1 MTFKEKFL
9 STLGFVNGKHSV
21 RTEVIAGITT
31 FLTMC
36 YILAVNPSILSSTGM
51 DKGSVFTATVIA
63 SFLGTAVIAFV
74 AKLPFAQAPS
84 MGINAFFAFTLVAGM
99 GYSWQTALAA
109 VFIEGIVFI
118 LLTAFNIREQI
129 VNCIPVNLRYAIS
142 VGIGLFIA
150 FIGLKNAGIVVDN
163 PATLVHLGPFTA
175 TSVLACIA
183 IILSA
188 VLVVLKVRGA
198 LFYGI
203 IITTLIG
210 IPMGVTIIPENFMPV
225 SAPPTLK
232 HTFFQFDFSKVLEPN
247 ILLTIFALVF
257 MDIFNTIGTLIGAA
271 AGTEMMDKEGNVKNL
286 KQAMMADAV
295 ATSAG
300 AVLGTSTVTTF
311 IESGAG
317 ISAGGR
323 TGLTSFTTAMLF
335 LLALLFSPLF
345 LIIPAAATTGALVLV
360 GVFMLKA
367 IQDIDLH
374 DISEALP
381 SFITVLMMVLTY
393 DIAEGMAL
401 GLISYTLIKVL
412 SGQHKQVSL
421 TLHIVT
427 ILLILRY
434 LLENPTIKTW
444 VMGVF

>member
-1 MTFKEKFL
+1 MTLKDKFL
-9 STLGFVNGKHSV
+9 SSLGFVNGKHSI
-21 RTEVIAGITT
+21 RTEVIAGLTT

-36 YILAVNPSILSSTGM
+36 YILAVNPDILSSTGM
-51 DKGSVFTATVIA
+51 DKGAVFTATALA
-63 SFLGTAVIAFV
+63 SFLGTAVLAFW

-109 VFIEGIVFI
+109 VFIEGVVFI

-142 VGIGLFIA
+142 VGIGMFIA
-150 FIGLKNAGIVVDN
+150 FIGLKNAGLIVGFA
-163 PATLVHLGPFTA
+163 PTLVKLGAFNA
-175 TSVLACIA
+175 TSILACIA

-203 IITTLIG
+203 IISTLIG
-210 IPMGVTIIPENFMPV
+210 IPMGVTTIPENFFPI
-225 SAPPTLK
+225 SEPQLLAP
-232 HTFFQFDFSKVLEPN
+232 TFLQFDFSKILEPN

-271 AGTEMMDKEGNVKNL
+271 AGTEMMDEKGNVKNI
-286 KQAMMADAV
+286 KPAMMADAV

-300 AVLGTSTVTTF
+300 AILGTSTVTTF

-323 TGLTSFTTAMLF
+323 TGLTSFTTAVFFLLSLF
-335 LLALLFSPLF
+335 LSPLF
-345 LIIPAAATTGALVLV
+345 LLIPSAATTGALVLV

-381 SFITVLMMVLTY
+381 SFITVLTMVLTY
-393 DIAEGMAL
+393 NIAEGMAL

-412 SGQHKQVSL
+412 SGQHKQVNL

-427 ILLILRY
+427 ILLVLRY
-434 LLENPTIKTW
+434 MLENEAMARPN
-444 VMGVF
+444 FL

>member
-1 MTFKEKFL
+1 MTLIDKLL
-9 STLGFVNGKHSV
+9 SSLGFVKSRHNV
-21 RTEVIAGITT
+21 RTEIIAGLTT

-36 YILAVNPSILSSTGM
+36 YILAVNPSILGSTGM
-51 DKGSVFTATVIA
+51 DKGAVFTATVLA
-63 SFLGTAVIAFV
+63 SFLGTVVLAFL

-84 MGINAFFAFTLVAGM
+84 MGINAFFAYTLVLGM
-99 GYSWQTALAA
+99 GYTWQTALAA

-142 VGIGLFIA
+142 VGIGMFIA
-150 FIGLKNAGIVVDN
+150 FIGLKNSGIIVGFA
-163 PATLVHLGPFTA
+163 PTLVKLGAFTS

-183 IILSA
+183 IILTA

-203 IITTLIG
+203 IVTTLIG
-210 IPMGVTIIPENFMPV
+210 IPMGVTIIPDNFFPI
-225 SAPPTLK
+225 SEPQSLDPTFL
-232 HTFFQFDFSKVLEPN
+232 QFDFSRILEPN

-271 AGTEMMDKEGNVKNL
+271 AGTEMMDEKGNVKNI
-286 KQAMMADAV
+286 KQAMMADAI

-300 AVLGTSTVTTF
+300 AILGTSTVTTF

-323 TGLTSFTTAMLF
+323 TGLTSLTTALLFLMALFFAPLF
-335 LLALLFSPLF
+335 LL
-345 LIIPAAATTGALVLV
+345 IPAAATTGALVLV
-360 GVFMLKA
+360 GVFMLKS

-374 DISEALP
+374 DVSEALP
-381 SFITVLMMVLTY
+381 SFITVLTMVLTY

-412 SGQHKQVSL
+412 SGQYKQINL

-427 ILLILRY
+427 VLLIFRY
-434 LLENPTIKTW
+434 LLENEAIKTYLK
-444 VMGVF
+444 GLF